1 MTQEERIKYWSNRL
15 LDCLLEYRKQHPSFT
30 FALRQRNK
38 YGRLDAGQWF
48 QGDNFYI
55 FVGFTQR
62 GDEDNKT
69 KSVGLV
75 FADLGDTSASCHV
88 EIIFRTEPVA
98 PLVAMYRHIVN
109 TETGYYKP
117 NQPYYDGYKY
127 FKDYPD
133 GDPVKNLET
142 FLETDW
148 KVITKEVD
156 TRYLGN
162 EFYVPEVD
170 FINHLRRIEA
180 LRGNPLPTLPDGEN
194 DLPPQTDQENQA
206 DHEGETEEPRQQRD
220 IEQIDESSTPNGTT
234 SATEIKNPFD
244 AAKIDIRGQS
254 LSLDLLVKRIKTER
268 VNLYPE
274 YQRLPELWKPDR
286 MSRLIESLL
295 IRIPLP
301 VFYFDGSSDTW
312 EVVDGLQRLSTLK
325 QFMVDKGDKALR
337 LTGLE
342 YLKEYNGMTFDE
354 LPPFLQSRIEE
365 TQLMIYVI
373 NPGTPEEIKF
383 NIFKRIN
390 TGGLVL
396 TAQEIRNALN
406 QGIPAQTVRQM
417 AGYEVFKK
425 ATGYK
430 IPTDRMEDCDFVTRF
445 IGFYHEYRNYQPD
458 LDSWLNNGL
467 ARLKTMSE
475 SDRET
480 MKSDFK
486 KSMLAMHDI
495 FGDDAFRKRYNEHD
509 RRKPINKALFDSWA
523 VNMAHLSTDEINKLK
538 RRKKRLMDGFIRI
551 MNDEEFDI
559 AISRSTGD
567 AQSVRRRFEKIA
579 DLIKQTLQD

>member
-1 MTQEERIKYWSNRL
+1 MNKMTQEERVKYWSDKL
-15 LDCLLEYRKQHPSFT
+15 LDRLLEYRKEHPAFT

-38 YGRLDAGQWF
+38 YGRLDSGHWF
-48 QGDNFYI
+48 QGDDFYI

-75 FADLGDTSASCHV
+75 FSELSDQAAACHI
-88 EIIFRTEPVA
+88 EIIFRTEPMA
-98 PLVAMYRHIVN
+98 SLVAMYRHIISTVS
-109 TETGYYKP
+109 GYYKP

-127 FKDYPD
+127 FKDYPT
-133 GDPVKNLET
+133 GDPIRNLED
-142 FLETDW
+142 FLATDW
-148 KVITKEVD
+148 QVFFNEVE
-156 TRYLGN
+156 TRALGSD
-162 EFYVPEVD
+162 FYVQELN
-170 FINHLRRIEA
+170 FINHLGRIEV
-180 LRGNPLPTLPDGEN
+180 LRGNPLPPLPEGKLDFVSANSTDEEN
-194 DLPPQTDQENQA
+194 ESDERK
-206 DHEGETEEPRQQRD
+206 ERD
-220 IEQIDESSTPNGTT
+220 IEQVDESSVPGDNEVL
-234 SATEIKNPFD
+234 SEITHPFD
-244 AAKIDIRGQS
+244 AAKIDIRGQP
-254 LSLDLLVKRIKTER
+254 LSLDLLVRRIKTLR

-274 YQRLPELWKPDR
+274 YQRLPELWKPER
-286 MSRLIESLL
+286 MSQLIESLL

-301 VFYFDGSSDTW
+301 VFYFDGSNDVW

-325 QFMVDKGDKALR
+325 RFMVDKGDQALR

-342 YLKEYNGMTFDE
+342 YLKEYNGKTFDE

-406 QGIPAQTVRQM
+406 QGIPAKTVREM
-417 AGYEVFKK
+417 AGYEEFKL

-458 LDSWLNNGL
+458 LDTWLNKGL

-475 SDRET
+475 IERET
-480 MKSDFK
+480 MKADFK
-486 KSMLAMHDI
+486 KAMLAMYDI
-495 FGDDAFRKRYNEHD
+495 FGDEAFRKRYNEKD
-509 RRKPINKALFDSWA
+509 RRKPINKALFDSWS
-523 VNMAHLSTDEINKLK
+523 VNMANLSHDDIYKIK
-538 RRKKRLMDGFIRI
+538 RRKKRMMDGFIRL
-551 MNDEEFDI
+551 MNEEEFDVS
-559 AISRSTGD
+559 ISRSTGD

>member
-15 LDCLLEYRKQHPSFT
+15 LDRLLEYRKEHPSFT

-38 YGRLDAGQWF
+38 YGRLESGHWF

-75 FADLGDTSASCHV
+75 FSDLGNTSAGCHV
-88 EIIFRTEPVA
+88 EIIFRTEPIA
-98 PLVAMYRHIVN
+98 PLVAMYRHIVS
-109 TETGYYKP
+109 TEKGYYKP

-133 GDPVKNLET
+133 GDPVKNLES

-148 KVITKEVD
+148 KVFVKEVEA
-156 TRYLGN
+156 RNLRE
-162 EFYVPEVD
+162 EFYVQELD
-170 FINHLRRIEA
+170 FVKHLRRIEEI
-180 LRGNPLPTLPDGEN
+180 RGNPLPPLPEGVTEA
-194 DLPPQTDQENQA
+194 PTQADQENNT
-206 DHEGETEEPRQQRD
+206 DDERVTEEMKPRD
-220 IEQIDESSTPNGTT
+220 IEQIDESSAPSDT
-234 SATEIKNPFD
+234 SVSPEIMNPFD

-254 LSLDLLVKRIKTER
+254 LSLDLLVKRIKTDR
-268 VNLYPE
+268 VNLYPD
-274 YQRLPELWKPDR
+274 YQRLPELWKPER
-286 MSRLIESLL
+286 MSQLIESLL

-301 VFYFDGSSDTW
+301 VFYFDGSNDVW

-325 QFMVDKGDKALR
+325 RFMVDKGDQALR

-342 YLKEYNGMTFDE
+342 YLKEYNGLTFDE

-406 QGIPAQTVRQM
+406 QGIPAKIVREM
-417 AGYEVFKK
+417 AGYEEFKI

-445 IGFYHEYRNYQPD
+445 IGFYHDYRNYQPD
-458 LDSWLNNGL
+458 LDTWLNKGL

-475 SDRET
+475 AERQA

-486 KSMLAMHDI
+486 KSMIAMHEI
-495 FGDDAFRKRYNEHD
+495 FGDEAFRKRYVDTD
-509 RRKPINKALFDSWA
+509 RRKPINKALFDSWS
-523 VNMAHLSTDEINKLK
+523 VNIANLSTDEINKIK
-538 RRKKRLMDGFIRI
+538 RRKKRLMDGFIRL
-551 MNDEEFDI
+551 MNEEEFDI